1 MPHACVPIP
10 PGHGFDPFGCGE
22 FCTTVHWFSVN
33 GKLHSRALGPRPG
46 SNYGCADA
54 VLEGGMPNDK
64 GAWMLGRAGWCNG
77 RDVKP
82 WVIDITQ
89 QLAPAGQGNELRYAG
104 LFNGTQPLPE
114 QKTGSIMLS
123 ANLVL
128 WEAQT

>member
-1 MPHACVPIP
+1 
-10 PGHGFDPFGCGE
+10 
-22 FCTTVHWFSVN
+22 
-33 GKLHSRALGPRPG
+33 
-46 SNYGCADA
+46 
-54 VLEGGMPNDK
+54 MPNDK

-82 WVIDITQ
+82 WVRSMGGMGRREARFLWWQWREDHAQLFVACCIQSAACAPAQCTTHPCPAPAPAQVIDITH
-89 QLAPAGQGNELRYAG
+89 QLAPAGQRNEVRYAG

-128 WEAQT
+128 WEA